1 MSTTDRSAGE
11 AVTAAIRELVRQF
24 DETEGPALAAE
35 PDGVHQ
41 HRTAV
46 RRLRGVLRVFRDL
59 FDPYAVMQLRTLL
72 KEWGAALGVV
82 RDHEVAAELAEAL
95 LNDLPAAGLDPQ
107 IAGRLVEAER
117 AAAAAS
123 HKRLVEIHGLE
134 RLREMRRILHAFALD
149 PPLSP
154 AAAEPAAT
162 MRATLVETAHVVL
175 REARQVDQS
184 LESHH
189 LVRKRA
195 RRLRHAVEAI
205 TNDPPGMFGR
215 RMRQVGKIAQRI
227 QSELGDHRDGL
238 LLLTR
243 IERAR
248 VLAGRAG
255 EETEVYDELAADA
268 EEFAEDPLH
277 KLRTRRK
284 KLAEAIDAVER

>member
-1 MSTTDRSAGE
+1 VSTPDLSAGD

-24 DETEGPALAAE
+24 DETEGPALAAG

-59 FDPYAVMQLRTLL
+59 FDPYAVSQLRTQL

-107 IAGRLVEAER
+107 IAGRLVHEER
-117 AAAAAS
+117 DAASAS
-123 HKRLVEIHGLE
+123 HKRLVEIHELE
-134 RLREMRRILHAFALD
+134 RLREMRRLLHAFASD

-154 AAAEPAAT
+154 AAAEPSAT
-162 MRATLVETAHVVL
+162 IRATLIATAHVVL
-175 REARQVDQS
+175 RKARQVDRS
-184 LESHH
+184 LEAHH
-189 LVRKRA
+189 MVRKQA
-195 RRLRHAVEAI
+195 RRLRHAVEAVM
-205 TNDPPGMFGR
+205 TDPPGMFGR
-215 RMRQVGKIAQRI
+215 RMRRVGKVARQI

-238 LLLTR
+238 LLVTR
-243 IERAR
+243 IDRAR

-255 EETEVYDELAADA
+255 EETAVYDELAADA
-268 EEFAEDPLH
+268 EEFADERIH

-284 KLAEAIDAVER
+284 KLAEAIDAVEG